1 MADLVALR
9 ARLIA
14 LRDDVLRQLAE
25 ADHLDGWLLAVLE
38 CRGRARCTRRHAR
51 VEAAD
56 RAIVTDVSGEPIAL
70 VLYREDGRIA
80 TVELSSIRAVALA
93 ARLIGAAQR
102 RLA

>member
-1 MADLVALR
+1 MPVDA
-9 ARLIA
+9 
-14 LRDDVLRQLAE
+14 
-25 ADHLDGWLLAVLE
+25 
-38 CRGRARCTRRHAR
+38 
-51 VEAAD
+51 EAAD

-70 VLYREDGRIA
+70 VLYREDGRVA